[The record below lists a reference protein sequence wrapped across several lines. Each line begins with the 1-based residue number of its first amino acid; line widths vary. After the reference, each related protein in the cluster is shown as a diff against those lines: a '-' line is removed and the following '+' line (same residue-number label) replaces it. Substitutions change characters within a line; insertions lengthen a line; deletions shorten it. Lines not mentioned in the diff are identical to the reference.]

1 MPRSGELFS
10 HTVVVVDF
18 PLNSSLVLAAAVG
31 LWLLWVAPQYLHG
44 KQVPAPSPGRCRH
57 RRTRSQQC
65 RHRTGPKFSGEHHAQ
80 HQHRRPA
87 HAAPERDAP
96 GQEPASRRDAAPA
109 PVPGPL
115 KIRYGRLTLAVLGLL
130 FIAHGPW
137 PEAQLRCSVPCPAG
151 SPPVPPSVPLPS
163 SYRCAASLSAT
174 SVNAKPAVLPLPHSK
189 YRHRRAAR
197 AQQSE
202 GGYGLRRRRQ
212 DADRKAEPPAAAEPV
227 RPAAPQP
234 KPVPRLTAQ
243 ELRAAALAEAAKSAE
258 ASSWQPVA
266 VPKPT
271 YVDAP
276 AAPRPAPAPLAV
288 PASPKPVLKT
298 PIRPLAAPA
307 AGSTAIEPRPAT
319 GILNLDDVLQRRRA

>member
-1 MPRSGELFS
+1 M
-10 HTVVVVDF
+10 DF

-44 KQVPAPSPGRCRH
+44 KQVPAPSPGHAGTAERAPSSAA
-57 RRTRSQQC
+57 TEPDPSSQGNTMYNTS
-65 RHRTGPKFSGEHHAQ
+65 TGAQ
-80 HQHRRPA
+80 HPPHLRGSS
-87 HAAPERDAP
+87 AAGAASAADAV
-96 GQEPASRRDAAPA
+96 PA

-115 KIRYGRLTLAVLGLL
+115 KIRYGRLTLAVFGLL
-130 FIAHGPW
+130 FIAAVVGGGAAALFGAVSGW
-137 PEAQLRCSVPCPAG
+137 IPAG
-151 SPPVPPSVPLPS
+151 
-163 SYRCAASLSAT
+163 AALGAAAVVVSLRSL
-174 SVNAKPAVLPLPHSK
+174 AVRDK
-189 YRHRRAAR
+189 RERQARRAAAATQR
-197 AQQSE
+197 YTEPPAPVRSNPKADTVFDAA
-202 GGYGLRRRRQ
+202 GK
-212 DADRKAEPPAAAEPV
+212 DADRKAELPAAAEPV

-276 AAPRPAPAPLAV
+276 AAPRPAPEPLAV

-307 AGSTAIEPRPAT
+307 PGSTAIEPRPAT